1 MSLLS
6 RFRSREPSSNPPT
19 SSSPVELDA
28 GEFLRRR
35 SPDAP
40 VLDVRTPGEFSQG
53 HLVGAANL
61 DIMDDGFLENVER
74 LGLDREAPVY
84 LYCRSGNRS
93 GKAARLLRENGYTRA
108 YNVGAFEE
116 LAREGAQ
123 AAP

>member
-1 MSLLS
+1 MSFLS
-6 RFRSREPSSNPPT
+6 RFRSRDPHSTRPA

-28 GEFLRRR
+28 QEFLRRR

-53 HLVGAANL
+53 HLAGATNL
-61 DIMDDGFLENVER
+61 DIMDDGFLEGVER

-93 GKAARLLRENGYTRA
+93 GTAARLLRENGYTQA

-116 LAREGAQ
+116 LAREGAP
-123 AAP
+123 AAS

>member
-6 RFRSREPSSNPPT
+6 RFRSREPSSNPSP

-28 GEFLRRR
+28 GEFLRLR

-116 LAREGAQ
+116 LAREGAP

>member
-6 RFRSREPSSNPPT
+6 RFRSREPSSNPSP
-19 SSSPVELDA
+19 SSSPVELET

-53 HLVGAANL
+53 HLVGAVNL
-61 DIMDDGFLENVER
+61 DIMDAGFLEEVER

-116 LAREGAQ
+116 LAREGAP

>member
-6 RFRSREPSSNPPT
+6 RFRSRELPSSQPP

-40 VLDVRTPGEFSQG
+40 ILDVRTPGEFSQG
-53 HLVGAANL
+53 HLVGAKNL
-61 DIMDDGFLENVER
+61 DIMGDDFLEGVER

-93 GKAARLLRENGYTRA
+93 GTAARLLRENGYTRA

-116 LAREGAQ
+116 LARAGAP
-123 AAP
+123 AAS

>member
-6 RFRSREPSSNPPT
+6 RFRSRELPSSQPP

-40 VLDVRTPGEFSQG
+40 ILDVRTPGEFSQG
-53 HLVGAANL
+53 HLVGAKNL
-61 DIMDDGFLENVER
+61 DIMGDDFLEGVER

-93 GKAARLLRENGYTRA
+93 GTAARLLRENGYTQA

-116 LAREGAQ
+116 LVRAGAP
-123 AAP
+123 AAS

>member
-6 RFRSREPSSNPPT
+6 RFRSRDPHSKHPA

-28 GEFLRRR
+28 WEFLRRR
-35 SPDAP
+35 SPDSP

-61 DIMDDGFLENVER
+61 DMMDDAFLEGVER

-93 GKAARLLRENGYTRA
+93 GAAARLLRENGYTQA

-116 LAREGAQ
+116 LARAGAL
-123 AAP
+123 AAS

>member
-6 RFRSREPSSNPPT
+6 RFRSRELPSSQPP

-40 VLDVRTPGEFSQG
+40 ILDVRTPGEFSQG
-53 HLVGAANL
+53 HLVGAKNL
-61 DIMDDGFLENVER
+61 DIMGDDFLEGVER

-93 GKAARLLRENGYTRA
+93 GTAARLLRENGYTQA

-116 LAREGAQ
+116 LARAGAP
-123 AAP
+123 AAS